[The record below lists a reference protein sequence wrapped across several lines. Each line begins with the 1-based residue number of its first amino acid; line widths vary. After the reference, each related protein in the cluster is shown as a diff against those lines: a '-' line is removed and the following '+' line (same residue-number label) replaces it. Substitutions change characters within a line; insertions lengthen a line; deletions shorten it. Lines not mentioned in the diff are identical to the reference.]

1 MTGSTI
7 FIVVSMFIDAM
18 GIGLI
23 APVAPRL
30 IMQLTGSDLG
40 GAAPIAG
47 YLMLAYACMQFL
59 FAPVIGALSD
69 HFGRR
74 PVLLASMA
82 ALTIDYLLMSVAPT
96 IAWLFVGRLIAGI
109 AGATYPTANAALC
122 DLHPPE
128 QRAKFF
134 GLIGAAWGVG
144 FIIGPALGGLL
155 VTYGLRAPF
164 FAAAAIAGLNLL
176 LGAVLFPETLPAALR
191 RPFAVHRANLLGAL
205 RQVRVHPGLP
215 LLLAVAFLYQIA
227 HDAMPA
233 TWAFFTMRK
242 FAWNEQQV
250 GISLAVIGV
259 STAIVQG
266 GLIGPIIARVGEVR
280 AARYGFIAGITSLG
294 GYAFATQAWMIYP
307 LIAIGSLFGL
317 TMPSIRSLMSSQV
330 PADAQGELQGA
341 MSGVMSISAV
351 ISPIAMTQLFHAATR
366 PSLAAPFPG
375 APMLLAAMLLVAAA
389 LCFMIASPS
398 LHGRSIQRTASGTGA
413 AGSSAG

>member
-1 MTGSTI
+1 MSGPTI

-18 GIGLI
+18 GFGLI

-40 GAAPIAG
+40 AAAPIAG
-47 YLMLAYACMQFL
+47 YLMVAYACMQFL

-69 HFGRR
+69 HYGRR

-82 ALTIDYLLMSVAPT
+82 ALAVDYLLMSVAPT

-109 AGATYPTANAALC
+109 AGAIYPTANAALC

-155 VTYGLRAPF
+155 AGYGLRTPF
-164 FAAAAIAGLNLL
+164 YAAAVIAAFNLL
-176 LGAVLFPETLPAALR
+176 LGAVIFPETLPVALR

-233 TWAFFTMRK
+233 TWAFFTMHK
-242 FAWNEQQV
+242 FAWTEQQV

-266 GLIGPIIARVGEVR
+266 ALIGPIIARVGEVR
-280 AARYGFIAGITSLG
+280 AARYGFIAGIASLS
-294 GYAFATQAWMIYP
+294 GYAFATSAWMIYP
-307 LIAIGSLFGL
+307 LIVLGALFGL

-351 ISPIAMTQLFHAATR
+351 ISPVAMTQLFHAATK
-366 PSLAAPFPG
+366 PSLRTPIPG
-375 APMLLAAMLLVAAA
+375 APMLLAALLLVAATA
-389 LCFMIASPS
+389 CF
-398 LHGRSIQRTASGTGA
+398 LVA
-413 AGSSAG
+413 APKLRPRARAGNR